1 MYKKISLAIVS
12 SLIFT
17 FIIGI
22 NYTEEQ
28 SITDTWEGNWYL
40 PSESVSFELFITKK
54 DNELTGAHC
63 WTDQLSAGEDCTPS
77 NKFSLTNPVVID
89 THSKEFTFRTYYG
102 LSAENESDYYGKVK
116 LTLQDENTLLWEIT
130 EQPEG
135 RTVIPDELTL
145 ERYQE

>member
-1 MYKKISLAIVS
+1 MYKTKSLAIVS
-12 SLIFT
+12 SLILT
-17 FIIGI
+17 LIIGI

-28 SITDTWEGNWYL
+28 SITDAWEGNWYL
-40 PSESVSFELFITKK
+40 PSESISFDLFITTNE
-54 DNELTGAHC
+54 NELIGAHC
-63 WTDQLSAGEDCTPS
+63 WTDQLSVGDDCTPA
-77 NKFSLTNPVVID
+77 NKFSLTNPVDID

-102 LSAENESDYYGKVK
+102 MSAENESDNYGKVQ

-130 EQPEG
+130 EQPAG